1 MASNSLN
8 IKRTAFANITIPNV
22 ATTVSTGVYI
32 PKGAIVTGLRWLSA
46 DAVTLTGASATVAP
60 RISSVNL
67 CATVNVSN
75 LGASATPVTTALSA
89 AAGILVTVDSE
100 LNLIA
105 QASSNSA
112 ATASYDFY
120 VDYLY
125 CASHE

>member
-1 MASNSLN
+1 MNELN

-46 DAVTLTGASATVAP
+46 DAVTLTGASATVVP

-67 CATVNVSN
+67 CATINVSN

-120 VDYLY
+120 VDYIY
-125 CASHE
+125 ASAHEV